1 MPRTGLSIVFIA
13 SAALVLAADAPW
25 GKPTRDWSPEDAR
38 QILADSPWSKPVEAL
53 VLPLQTEDQRREGG
67 NMGQPHGIG
76 FDGFADDRPRV
87 QVPGKLL
94 DIVKPEKPV
103 SPKRPNF
110 TVQLRWENALP
121 VRVAELKAGVV
132 EPPTLTREGYR
143 LAVYG
148 IPGGPFKGTPERLG
162 EPLKSLAVLK
172 REGKRDV
179 RPSSVEVFQRESGLV
194 IVYLFPVSAEI
205 TRSDGRVEFEA
216 QIGRVSITHSFA
228 ISAMFFQNQL
238 EL

>member
-1 MPRTGLSIVFIA
+1 MSRGLSILLIA
-13 SAALVLAADAPW
+13 SAALTFAAGPPW
-25 GKPTRDWSPEDAR
+25 EKPSRDWTPEDAR

-53 VLPLQTEDQRREGG
+53 ILPLQSEDQRREGG

-87 QVPGKLL
+87 QIPGKIL

-103 SPKRPNF
+103 NPKRPNF

-121 VRVAELKAGVV
+121 IRVAELKAGVV

-148 IPGGPFKGTPERLG
+148 IPGGAFKGTPEKLG
-162 EPLKSLAVLK
+162 EPLKSLAFLK
-172 REGKRDV
+172 REGKKDV
-179 RPSSVEVFQRESGLV
+179 RPSSVEVFQRESGLI
-194 IVYLFPVSAEI
+194 IVYLFPISAEI
-205 TRSDGRVEFEA
+205 TRTDGRIEFDA
-216 QIGRVSITHSFA
+216 QIGRVSIAHSFPV
-228 ISAMFFQNQL
+228 SAMFFQNQL